1 MSRFQIQSMAKIT
14 LPEDLMLNSPDT
26 IKVLTQLQ
34 TREPPRPPPGQGCD
48 KNLKML
54 KIFFKFLSMFSFIL
68 SIGIQCGSGAC
79 HKYADCHYDFG
90 NQDFSCRCVPGF
102 QGDGYGSC
110 NRAPSM

>member
-1 MSRFQIQSMAKIT
+1 
-14 LPEDLMLNSPDT
+14 
-26 IKVLTQLQ
+26 
-34 TREPPRPPPGQGCD
+34 
-48 KNLKML
+48 
-54 KIFFKFLSMFSFIL
+54 MFSFIL